1 MKKAVDNKKVFGAL
15 ITDPSKA
22 FDCISDK
29 MFLTNV
35 TCTRT
40 GIFNLKID
48 TRLSPNLKT
57 KN

>member
-22 FDCISDK
+22 LDCISDK

-40 GIFNLKID
+40 AIFNFKID
-48 TRLSPNLKT
+48 ARLSPNLKT
-57 KN
+57 NN